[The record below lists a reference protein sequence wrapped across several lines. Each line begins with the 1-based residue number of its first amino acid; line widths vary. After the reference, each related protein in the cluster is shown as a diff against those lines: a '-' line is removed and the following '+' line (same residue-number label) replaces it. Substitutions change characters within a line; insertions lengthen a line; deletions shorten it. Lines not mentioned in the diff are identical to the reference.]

1 MSGVTS
7 VGVNLVTNK
16 ARVAY
21 DRALTGPRDIVR
33 AIEDAG
39 FEATVSADE
48 EERLIK
54 EMQQLETE
62 RQKNELRWALIFTV
76 PLFLVAMVL
85 PRVPPFGAL
94 LSATVGI
101 HGVLLF
107 HIGDLIQWTLAT
119 PVQFWI
125 GKRFHVGA
133 YKSLRRGSSNMDVLV
148 SLGTNASYFYSVFS
162 IMRHAIHN
170 LDPTMETGQFFETS
184 AMLIT
189 FILLGKFLERRAR
202 GKASEAITKLMQ
214 LTPPAA
220 LLVELD
226 ENNVERSEETID
238 STLIQVGDIL
248 KVMPGARLPTDGV
261 VLFGSGYVDESLVTG
276 ESKPVSKQAGD
287 QVIGGSVNQG
297 GVLFIKASRVGSDT
311 ALSKIV
317 SLVQDAQMAKAPIQA
332 YADRISAIF
341 VPVVVSLAIATWLCW
356 YILGCV
362 DAYPE
367 EWRETVGVHTSPFLF
382 AMLFGISVLVIA
394 CPCALGLAT
403 PTAVMVGTGVAA
415 SNGIL
420 IKGGDALELGHKVRA
435 VVFDKTGTVT
445 QGKPQVVDVMRFGS
459 MYELNEMLVLA
470 GSAESGSAHPL
481 STAIVN
487 YVQETTEGIAPFG
500 DGSSGGGGG
509 GILRDTAHNE
519 VRHRKWLRATDAFEE
534 REGMGVSSE
543 VADARGHMVR
553 VLIGNRAWLATHGV
567 APNTEVETYMRRMES
582 QACTAVPVCIS
593 GEVVGV
599 ISITDPIKPE
609 AAGVIRTLSAMGIDC
624 LLVTGDNARTARAV
638 GKDLEMGTVMAEV
651 SPGGKADVIKDLKSR
666 GNVVAM
672 VGDGI
677 NDSPAIAAADVGIA
691 IGTGT
696 DIAIEAANYV
706 LMRDDLS
713 DVVTA
718 IDLSRSTVER
728 IKLNYIWAMGY
739 NLLAIP
745 VAAGAFYPL
754 IHMRMPPWLAGAAMA
769 LSSVSVVTS
778 SLLLRSYKKP
788 ASALS
793 SVAVG
798 DADDT
803 FIGVRGRRRRQTRR
817 TRHRYEMLNTS

>member
-1 MSGVTS
+1 MVFAVHGMTCSACTSSVETAVRDVSGVTS

-21 DRALTGPRDIVR
+21 DRAVTGPRDIVR

-39 FEATVSADE
+39 FEASVSADE

-107 HIGDLIQWTLAT
+107 HIGDLIQWALAT

-189 FILLGKFLERRAR
+189 FIHQGNSSKAAREARRAKPSQNACTR
-202 GKASEAITKLMQ
+202 TRRITVSG
-214 LTPPAA
+214 AG
-220 LLVELD
+220 
-226 ENNVERSEETID
+226 ETID

-248 KVMPGARLPTDGV
+248 KVTPGARLPTDGV

-509 GILRDTAHNE
+509 GILPDTVHNE

-534 REGMGVSSE
+534 C
-543 VADARGHMVR
+543 
-553 VLIGNRAWLATHGV
+553 
-567 APNTEVETYMRRMES
+567 ES
-582 QACTAVPVCIS
+582 
-593 GEVVGV
+593 
-599 ISITDPIKPE
+599 
-609 AAGVIRTLSAMGIDC
+609 M
-624 LLVTGDNARTARAV
+624 
-638 GKDLEMGTVMAEV
+638 
-651 SPGGKADVIKDLKSR
+651 DV
-666 GNVVAM
+666 
-672 VGDGI
+672 
-677 NDSPAIAAADVGIA
+677 
-691 IGTGT
+691 
-696 DIAIEAANYV
+696 
-706 LMRDDLS
+706 
-713 DVVTA
+713 
-718 IDLSRSTVER
+718 
-728 IKLNYIWAMGY
+728 
-739 NLLAIP
+739 
-745 VAAGAFYPL
+745 
-754 IHMRMPPWLAGAAMA
+754 
-769 LSSVSVVTS
+769 
-778 SLLLRSYKKP
+778 
-788 ASALS
+788 
-793 SVAVG
+793 
-798 DADDT
+798 
-803 FIGVRGRRRRQTRR
+803 
-817 TRHRYEMLNTS
+817 